1 MVKKLNTIGINKNFD
16 YLKGEWHVG
25 VPDRESLTVDSAN
38 GDPKAIGAVF
48 GQLGYVGGNLKEFVD
63 NLIKISDD
71 KYTEPFELAFSRE
84 KLHTLSVMSGS
95 ENLVVASSANCVLVI
110 TDKKVQHTD

>member
-1 MVKKLNTIGINKNFD
+1 MVKKLNTVGIYKSFD

-25 VPDRESLTVDSAN
+25 VPDRESLTVDGAN
-38 GDPKAIGAVF
+38 GDPKAVGAVF

-71 KYTEPFELAFSRE
+71 KYTEPFKLAFSRE